1 MCPPK
6 NIIIEFLIQGV
17 AIMKYFSI
25 VAVLCA
31 MFLITP
37 VWAHGDAAHIMG
49 TVTDLANDHVVITTP
64 KGETLTLAFHPQI
77 TFQQNGIHVEHA
89 RPQIGDR
96 LVAEVSKNGVPEN
109 RDWVATEITFA
120 TPKNKP

>member
-1 MCPPK
+1 MSCFR
-6 NIIIEFLIQGV
+6 ILVI
-17 AIMKYFSI
+17 
-25 VAVLCA
+25 LCS
-31 MFLITP
+31 MLLTSP

-49 TVTDLANDHVVITTP
+49 TVTALGNDHVVITTP
-64 KGETLTLAFHPQI
+64 KGEILSLAFHPQI
-77 TFQQNGIHVEHA
+77 PFQQHGIHVEHA

-120 TPKNKP
+120 TPKKSP